1 MPRFGFAEAKDRLS
15 ALTASANETG
25 LPFIITKGKK
35 PWVEVR
41 PLAVK
46 ESSASAVTI
55 TPLRREIAVA
65 DLDEVFRLSDRIITM
80 YEGRITGEFRTSD
93 ITKEEI
99 GWYMTGRREGKEA
112 AKT

>member
-1 MPRFGFAEAKDRLS
+1 MTTDTLPRFGFAEAKDRLS

-55 TPLRREIAVA
+55 TPLRREVAVA
-65 DLDEVFRLSDRIITM
+65 DLDEGFAG
-80 YEGRITGEFRTSD
+80 YEGDFVA
-93 ITKEEI
+93 
-99 GWYMTGRREGKEA
+99 REDGFAAAVGTEA
-112 AKT
+112 M

>member
-1 MPRFGFAEAKDRLS
+1 MTTDALPRFGFAEAKDRLS

-46 ESSASAVTI
+46 ELPVGAVTI
-55 TPLRREIAVA
+55 TPLRREVAVA
-65 DLDEVFRLSDRIITM
+65 DLDEVFAG
-80 YEGRITGEFRTSD
+80 YEGGFIAQEDGFAAAV
-93 ITKEEI
+93 
-99 GWYMTGRREGKEA
+99 GAEA
-112 AKT
+112 M